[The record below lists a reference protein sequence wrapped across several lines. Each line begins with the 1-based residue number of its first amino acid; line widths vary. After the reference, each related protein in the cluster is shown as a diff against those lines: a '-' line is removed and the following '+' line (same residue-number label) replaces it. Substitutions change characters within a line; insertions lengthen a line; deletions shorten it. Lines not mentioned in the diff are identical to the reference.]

1 MEQGEPIRL
10 GRQTKRLRIV
20 GPSTARGRFRVI
32 LPILRFRA
40 RRALGQDPRVLL
52 PSGEEVASFD
62 RLVRYRARQAHVSSR
77 TIFRWLDRFQ
87 SGGYAAL
94 KEQPR
99 RDRAISRTF
108 SKRPAVVAF
117 IVTRYMEGWN
127 VVTIHEALRQVWA
140 RLCRDSSP
148 FPCLDTVR
156 VFLKLMIPAR
166 VAKKVRP

>member
-1 MEQGEPIRL
+1 
-10 GRQTKRLRIV
+10 
-20 GPSTARGRFRVI
+20 
-32 LPILRFRA
+32 
-40 RRALGQDPRVLL
+40 L

-62 RLVRYRARQAHVSSR
+62 RLVRYRARQAHVCSR

-117 IVTRYMEGWN
+117 IVTRYVEGWN
-127 VVTIHEALRQVWA
+127 IVSIHEALRQVWA

-156 VFLKLMIPAR
+156 VFLKSMIPAR
-166 VAKKVRP
+166 VAMRHRP